1 MRKKLGAGI
10 SVGDKTHVDIPNLDK
25 ELRGINAIPP
35 PTFSL
40 FPMHSL
46 VTFVGRRGSG
56 KTYAATQLAL
66 MMLKEG
72 SINRSFIISPT
83 YKENRFLSL
92 LETDPEDVYTDIDE
106 DNAFRHLKDIE
117 RKVEDAAD
125 LWKKELEYDVS
136 SCFAP

>member
-1 MRKKLGAGI
+1 MRIRNGTSGITLGSKTKLE
-10 SVGDKTHVDIPNLDK
+10 VPNLNK
-25 ELRGINAIPP
+25 ELHGINAIPP
-35 PTFSL
+35 PEFSL

-92 LETDPEDVYTDIDE
+92 LETDPDDVYTDIDE

-117 RKVEDAAD
+117 RKVEEAAE

-136 SCFAP
+136 SP